1 MNRRPW
7 PAVALA
13 VSLAALPRSLPAGE
27 LPPLGLT
34 LESDEPQIA
43 LDRAELV
50 VPAKK
55 GFRPA
60 EGRKLSLRLKVEKTK
75 LHVSDPI
82 RYSLEL
88 FNEGSETFLLLEDGG
103 SFFKTGRLASE
114 KIALILIEGGVE
126 TSLQTKRDP
135 HGIGSSGI
143 PANIS
148 AAQTAD
154 WLKAR
159 RWENKLI
166 VRLAPGETLKTRG
179 DKPGDP
185 YRTLDTHSYM
195 FGLAY
200 ELKAV
205 LNAPDKPTS
214 NTVKLRFR

>member
-1 MNRRPW
+1 MIKW
-7 PAVALA
+7 HSSLF
-13 VSLAALPRSLPAGE
+13 LAAGLFCAAQ
-27 LPPLGLT
+27 PLRAVESFPISGLS

-43 LDRAELV
+43 ADREELIE
-50 VPAKK
+50 PAKK
-55 GFRPA
+55 GFRPIP
-60 EGRKLSLRLKVEKTK
+60 GQKLRLRLKVEKTK
-75 LHVSDPI
+75 LRMGKPI
-82 RYSLEL
+82 RYSVEL
-88 FNEGSETFLLLEDGG
+88 FNEGSETFVFLEDGG

-114 KIALILIEGGVE
+114 KIALILTEGGVE
-126 TSLQTKRDP
+126 TSLRTKRAP
-135 HGIGSSGI
+135 HGIGSAEI

-148 AAQTAD
+148 AAQAAD

-159 RWENKLI
+159 KWEQKLI

-179 DKPGDP
+179 DAPGDP
-185 YRTLDTHSYM
+185 YRTLDTHSYL

>member
-1 MNRRPW
+1 MMKSPW
-7 PAVALA
+7 PALALA
-13 VSLAALPRSLPAGE
+13 VLLFSHPQFILGSDLQP
-27 LPPLGLT
+27 LPPS

-55 GFRPA
+55 SFRPA
-60 EGRKLSLRLKVEKTK
+60 QGMKLSLRLKVEKTT
-75 LHVSDPI
+75 LRMGNPI
-82 RYSLEL
+82 RYSVEL
-88 FNEGSETFLLLEDGG
+88 FNEGSETFTLIEDSG

-114 KIALILIEGGVE
+114 TISLILAEGGVE
-126 TSLQTKRDP
+126 TSLRTKRDP
-135 HGIGSSGI
+135 HGIGSSG
-143 PANIS
+143 PPEGVS
-148 AAQTAD
+148 AAEAVD

-159 RWENKLI
+159 TRERKLI

-179 DKPGDP
+179 DAPGDP
-185 YRTLDTHSYM
+185 YRTLDTHSHL

-205 LNAPDKPTS
+205 LNAPNKPTS